1 MVYLSSIVTENIGE
15 VVQLELEN
23 LLGGL
28 GLGTG
33 RVNERG
39 NGWVTTLSIGVGPP
53 EALGSTGVELGY

>member
-1 MVYLSSIVTENIGE
+1 MIYLSSIVTENISE
-15 VVQLELEN
+15 VVQLQLED

-33 RVNERG
+33 GVDERG
-39 NGWVTTLSIGVGPP
+39 NGWVTTLSIGIGPP